1 MASATVGLLKV
12 LLTADSAEFQA
23 ALKKA
28 SSAADAWSKDMK
40 SIGTQ
45 AQNVGSALT
54 RNVTLPI
61 VGLAAASVKA
71 AMDFESAFANVGKT
85 VEGVS
90 DKFGKLTPRGL
101 ALAGSMRAMAK
112 EMPQTVEQLS
122 NIAAMGGQMGVPID
136 NLAHFTKNVA
146 ALGVAVDGIGAEE
159 AAMGLAQIANVFGD
173 KEVKNIAGMSSALVH
188 LGNSSNATEADIL
201 EFTKR
206 LAGAGK
212 SAGMTIPEIM
222 GIGTAMANVGI
233 NAEAGGTAMSTMIQ
247 KMSMAVSE
255 GGAKLK
261 AFDAVVAHTG
271 KSFTEMWKDSPAAAV
286 NAVVVGLGK
295 AQAAGQDLNL
305 VVKEIGATGIRTADT
320 MKRLAGAGDGIS
332 TSITIANEG
341 MAAQNKHLE
350 EAEKKYATTAN
361 QLKILWN
368 QIRDV
373 GITLGNALLP
383 AIQSATKF
391 MGTLIPVIEKVAQ
404 LFANLPGPVQ
414 ALIVAFGLA
423 VAAAGPLLWVF
434 GMLIKSAADITAAFG
449 KKGIATRLLA
459 TEFTL
464 LSGSAGKATAALTL
478 LGKAA
483 GVAAAAFVGWQIGRV
498 IADLLGLDQKIAD
511 TIGHI
516 NELKKVRGA
525 TAGGGASGQSAATDA
540 LVAKERELA
549 AAVRDGNRALAAR
562 LQGEIEAIKNDS
574 TRLAILDTI
583 NKAIRLGAN
592 ANVTYAEAVKFV
604 AEKQREVVAAGT
616 AKVEALEKDNKAT
629 DVAIIKTTQKVKV
642 DKEAEKAQTAAA
654 KAAEKHA
661 EVLAK
666 QADALEKLGI
676 VTENQVLK
684 ALGEFGT
691 LVKMATDAGVPF
703 DAVVLALAPHLEAL
717 RAKAKASGVDIAQFA
732 GAMDQATGATKRLI
746 DGIISGVPK
755 AVTGLSQLPGTMVA
769 ITSAAEIQAQNVADS
784 FKFFGLST
792 RAELEATARAAV
804 AHFNTIRDSGTATP
818 AQIQEAFERMNAAL
832 VAAGMKAAKSFADSM
847 KAALKDAFVGL
858 AAGVIQGIADGIE
871 TGDWTAAKDQIQDS
885 ISNFLTEG
893 AAAALDYAIPG
904 LGRLMKPLIDKF
916 MDKVVGLFR
925 DSAHEHTNDIR
936 DAFLLTFGPG
946 GTGAESG
953 FGILATQLEKIQ
965 GGAAAFKALLDA
977 KTPEA
982 FAKAMERVNTILA
995 NTPEALAAAAGFQTK
1010 AQLEAAAV
1018 AAVKLHA
1025 YMRDSG
1031 LYTAAAVQKAW
1042 EDANAALIAA
1052 GHAGAEAASKASE
1065 EIEKL
1070 KGELKSLNESVA
1082 AEAPEEVMGVIE
1094 TQQRARIA
1102 AIEEEIKAREEQI
1115 EAERVAREEAAAAAA
1130 ADAKSYSD
1138 QRKAEYDSEYAYLS
1152 DLFSRGV
1159 KIPAAFVYSN
1169 SPGSAPSY
1177 GSRGGVVTRN
1187 GIMPKYMAMGGPVNW
1202 KPKGSDTVPAMLDP
1216 TEVVLTEGHTGNI
1229 GSTLRDAMSFVNS
1242 LKQDMSARV
1251 PGFSSGPVTS
1261 AARPSITVLQVDKR
1275 ELGRAVADVL
1285 PGELRRLGVRVQA

>member
-122 NIAAMGGQMGVPID
+122 EIAAMGGQMGVPID

-212 SAGMTIPEIM
+212 SAGMSIPEIM

-271 KSFTEMWKDSPAAAV
+271 RSFTEMWKDSPAAAV

-368 QIRDV
+368 QVKDV
-373 GITLGNALLP
+373 GITLGEALLP
-383 AIQSATKF
+383 TIRSTIKF
-391 MGTLIPVIEKVAQ
+391 METLIPVIEKVAGI
-404 LFANLPGPVQ
+404 FAKLPDPVQ
-414 ALIVAFGLA
+414 ALIFAFGLA
-423 VAAAGPLLWVF
+423 VAAVGPLLWVF
-434 GMLIKSAADITAAFG
+434 GSLVRAAADITAAFG

-459 TEFTL
+459 TEFTTL
-464 LSGSAGKATAALTL
+464 TGASTKATAALGL

-483 GVAAAAFVGWQIGRV
+483 GLAAAAFVGWQIGRV
-498 IADLLGLDQKIAD
+498 ISDLFGLDKKIAD
-511 TIGHI
+511 TLTHLDA
-516 NELKKVRGA
+516 LKRARGSQA
-525 TAGGGASGQSAATDA
+525 AGGAGGQAGVDAQLLALREKYNAA
-540 LVAKERELA
+540 LQR
-549 AAVRDGNRALAAR
+549 GNDIEAAR
-562 LQGEIEAIKNDS
+562 LLIQIGAIEKDT
-574 TRLAILDTI
+574 TRLAIQDTI
-583 NKAIRLGAN
+583 NKAIKNGADVN
-592 ANVTYAEAVKFV
+592 ITYANAVKFN
-604 AEKQREVVAAGT
+604 ADKQRELVAAST
-616 AKVEALEKDNKAT
+616 AKVEAVEKDNKAT
-629 DVAIIKTTQKVKV
+629 DAAIIKTTTKVKV
-642 DKEAEKAQTAAA
+642 DKDAEKAATAAA

-661 EVLAK
+661 ETLAK

-691 LVKMATDAGVPF
+691 LVKMATDDGVPF
-703 DAVVLALAPHLEAL
+703 DAVVVALGPHLEAL

-732 GAMDQATGATKRLI
+732 GALDQATGATKRLI
-746 DGIISGVPK
+746 DSIIAGVPK

-769 ITSAAEIQAQNVADS
+769 ITSAAEVQARNVADS
-784 FKFFGLST
+784 FAFFGIQT
-792 RAELEATARAAV
+792 RADLEATARAAV
-804 AHFNTIRDSGTATP
+804 AHYNTIKASGTATP
-818 AQIQEAFERMNAAL
+818 AAIQKAFEAMNAAIIASGGK
-832 VAAGMKAAKSFADSM
+832 VATSLDWGTGLHRAADLMMVVGRTFDNVAGQIITQAADIVGSIGNIITATTTWGKVMAAIELGMKLLN
-847 KAALKDAFVGL
+847 KA
-858 AAGVIQGIADGIE
+858 I
-871 TGDWTAAKDQIQDS
+871 
-885 ISNFLTEG
+885 
-893 AAAALDYAIPG
+893 
-904 LGRLMKPLIDKF
+904 
-916 MDKVVGLFR
+916 GLFK
-925 DSAHEHTNDIR
+925 DEAHEATNDIR
-936 DAFLLTFGPG
+936 DDFLLTFGPG
-946 GTGAESG
+946 GTGANSG
-953 FGILATQLEKIQ
+953 FGILAAQLAKIQ

-982 FAKAMERVNTILA
+982 FAAAMERVNTMLA

-1138 QRKAEYDSEYAYLS
+1138 QRKSEYDSEYAYLS

-1159 KIPAAFVYSN
+1159 KIPATFVYSN
-1169 SPGSAPSY
+1169 SPGGSAPSY

-1202 KPKGSDTVPAMLDP
+1202 KPKGGDTVPAMLNP
-1216 TEVVLTEGHTGNI
+1216 TEVVMTEAHTGNI

-1251 PGFSSGPVTS
+1251 PGFSAGPVTS
-1261 AARPSITVLQVDKR
+1261 SARPSITVLQVDKR